1 MKMTN
6 GKIFAKKKKNP
17 CSKLIVTIF
26 KANSTR
32 PPPIETLFL
41 NVIAS
46 CGGTS

>member
-6 GKIFAKKKKNP
+6 GKILAKKKKNP

-26 KANSTR
+26 KENSTR

-41 NVIAS
+41 NVAS

>member
-26 KANSTR
+26 KENSTR
-32 PPPIETLFL
+32 PPIETLFL
-41 NVIAS
+41 NVVAS